1 MEECEYCHSIQKSLR
16 SHFSEGPDSRLCVTH
31 ASGSSC
37 LADSQFLP
45 IHCVSLIHES
55 RDIRD
60 LLCKNSFKTDPK
72 GEFGSKRNCTE
83 APTRNTTETQRRRQT
98 GCIQT
103 TEEADLA
110 DDTAETMKMT
120 QEILH

>member
-55 RDIRD
+55 RD
-60 LLCKNSFKTDPK
+60 LAESPAEESP